1 MASRV
6 CAYIITPAHIVDEL
20 HEVCKSRLKVHLC
33 KCDKP
38 QAHSN
43 CAPLDI
49 LQISFSKE
57 LASASPRVR
66 VTLRQPDRILEHL
79 ISLSLPIARR
89 ILRAVYRAVAFLVMM
104 TLTRVFVS
112 FTSTLSRSKA
122 LLSMISSTIG
132 PPSSGHSTLGM

>member
-1 MASRV
+1 MANRV
-6 CAYIITPAHIVDEL
+6 CAYIITPAHIVEEL

-38 QAHSN
+38 QARSN
-43 CAPLDI
+43 CALEVS
-49 LQISFSKE
+49 ISFSKE

-122 LLSMISSTIG
+122 LLSMISSTMG